1 MGGDLKL
8 DLMGQ
13 SKTKCLRKR
22 DAYMNIQPD
31 GAEDAQIVIIGESPS
46 KDDIISGVP
55 FSGSQGELL
64 FDDIL
69 ARAGIFRKDCLVLH
83 TYTKQAPGNKLDIVS
98 DPFERSAE
106 HWKLIQKH
114 PRKLII
120 AVGEY
125 ALRFLCNESG
135 ITKWRGSLLYS
146 NRGKIPVIPMIAPVS
161 IIRQYSWL
169 VLCRKDALK
178 AKRVLTDFDSI
189 VDHKRN
195 IVHYGQIKKDHAT
208 EESGLITKILIETL
222 KSYHDAPCLA
232 FDIETYAECI
242 TCVGVAR
249 SATEAVVIP
258 FTTHLSH
265 EDRIALIRELNILLS
280 NNALKVGQNL
290 DYDAQYLAK
299 NFGICVRNVWMD
311 TMVAHSVMHPEMGHS
326 LDLLASIYTNK
337 NFYKEMR
344 KEATS
349 GNYNNTLW
357 EYNGIDCCVTY
368 EVAVK
373 LSHEL
378 ISTHAW
384 EFFHNVAMPVTK
396 TLIRMEHKGV
406 HIDENL
412 RSKRKES
419 LSNEM
424 ADLLA
429 DDALCGV
436 NPNSPKQVLDYF
448 KSKGV
453 RLPISRGRKTASTD
467 VHTLKLLRPRQPK
480 HHAFIDKCLAV
491 RDRRK
496 IIGTYLEAKVHKD
509 GRMRTSYRTSATDTG
524 RISSSKDVFNKGMNL
539 QNIPGDQRDW
549 FVPDPGLVFWEA
561 DGSQI
566 EARIT
571 AYVAGDV
578 NYKQGFIEGRDIHSE
593 NAIAL
598 FKIPASDVRNPVVG
612 THYTYRDI
620 GKRASHAINYMVG
633 PGKLKDLMNEYVPN
647 MKFSLNDARRFIDSF
662 KTLRPGIHKWW
673 ISTIQH
679 LKTNRV
685 MRTPYGRQRV
695 FLDRW
700 GDQLHR
706 AAVAFVP
713 QSTAADHINAA
724 LARIELRLESL
735 PEASVLLQVH
745 DSVAGQ
751 CKPEDLEHVRSIVCE
766 EMEKPIPKGFG
777 YYWEDELVIPAD
789 FASGSNWKSCK

>member
-1 MGGDLKL
+1 MPFRKADAVASI
-8 DLMGQ
+8 Q
-13 SKTKCLRKR
+13 S
-22 DAYMNIQPD
+22 D
-31 GAEDAQIVIIGESPS
+31 GREDASIVVVGESPS
-46 KDDIISGVP
+46 KNDVLTDTP
-55 FSGSQGELL
+55 FSGPQGEML

-83 TYTKQAPGNKLDIVS
+83 TYPKQAPGNKLDIVP
-98 DPFERSAE
+98 DPFEYASE
-106 HWKLIQKH
+106 NWKLIQKH
-114 PRKLII
+114 PRKLIL

-125 ALRFLCNESG
+125 ALRFLCSEDG

-146 NRGKIPVIPMIAPVS
+146 NRGKIPVIPMIAPASV
-161 IIRQYSWL
+161 IRQYSWL
-169 VLCRKDALK
+169 VLCRKDAKK

-189 VDHKRN
+189 LDHKRT
-195 IVHYGQIKKDHAT
+195 IVHYGQLKKDYAT
-208 EESGLITKILIETL
+208 EESGLITKLLIQTL
-222 KSYHDAPCLA
+222 RSYNDAPCLA
-232 FDIETYAECI
+232 FDIETFAECI
-242 TCVGVAR
+242 TCVGIAR
-249 SATEAVVIP
+249 SETEAVVIP
-258 FTTHLSH
+258 LTTQLRH
-265 EDRIALIRELNILLS
+265 EHRIELIRELGILLS
-280 NNALKVGQNL
+280 NHSLKVGQNL
-290 DYDAQYLAK
+290 DYDVQYLNK
-299 NFGICVRNVWMD
+299 NFGIEVRNVWMD

-373 LSHEL
+373 LAHEL
-378 ISTHAW
+378 IETQAW
-384 EFFHNVAMPVTK
+384 DFFHSVAMPVTK
-396 TLIRMEHKGV
+396 TLIRMEHRGV
-406 HIDENL
+406 NIDEDL
-412 RSKRKES
+412 RSKRKETLTQEVS
-419 LSNEM
+419 
-424 ADLLA
+424 DTLA
-429 DDALCGV
+429 HTDLCGV
-436 NPNSPKQVLDYF
+436 NPNSPKQVMEYF
-448 KSKGV
+448 GQHGV
-453 RLPISRGRKTASTD
+453 KLPTPRGRKTPSTD

-480 HHAFIDKCLAV
+480 HEKFIDKCLEV
-491 RDRRK
+491 RDKRK
-496 IIGTYLEAKVHKD
+496 IIGTYLEAKTHKD

-539 QNIPGDQRDW
+539 QNVPGDQRDW
-549 FVPDPGLVFWEA
+549 FIPDSGLVFWEA

-571 AYVAGDV
+571 AYIAQDQ
-578 NYKQGFIEGRDIHSE
+578 NYMQGFIEGRDIHTE
-593 NAIAL
+593 NAMAL
-598 FKIPASDVRNPVVG
+598 FRIPESQVRDPVEG

-633 PGKLKDLMNEYVPN
+633 PGKLKDLMNEYVPQ
-647 MKFSLNDARRFIDSF
+647 MRFTMQDARRFIESF

-673 ISTIQH
+673 INTIQH
-679 LKTNRV
+679 LKADRK
-685 MRTPYGRQRV
+685 MRTPYGRQRI

-724 LARIELRLESL
+724 LARIESRFSSI
-735 PEASVLLQVH
+735 PGADVLLQVH

-751 CKPEDLEHVRSIVCE
+751 CYEKDLDTIRAIVCE

-777 YYWEDELVIPAD
+777 YHWEDELIIPAD
-789 FASGSNWKSCK
+789 FASGHNWKSCK

>member
-1 MGGDLKL
+1 
-8 DLMGQ
+8 
-13 SKTKCLRKR
+13 
-22 DAYMNIQPD
+22 MNIQPD
-31 GAEDAQIVIIGESPS
+31 GAEDSQIIVVGESPS

-55 FSGSQGELL
+55 FSGAQGDLL

-98 DPFERSAE
+98 DPFEHNVE
-106 HWKLIQKH
+106 NWKLIQKH

-125 ALRFLCNESG
+125 ALKFLCSESG

-178 AKRVLTDFDSI
+178 AKRVLTDFESI
-189 VDHKRN
+189 VDHKRT
-195 IVHYGQIKKDHAT
+195 IVHYGQIKKDYAT

-242 TCVGVAR
+242 TCVGIAR

-258 FTTHLSH
+258 FTTHLRH
-265 EDRIALIRELNILLS
+265 EDRIALIRELNTLLS
-280 NNALKVGQNL
+280 NNAFKIGQNL
-290 DYDAQYLAK
+290 DYDAQYLAR

-368 EVAVK
+368 EVAIK

-378 ISTHAW
+378 IDTHAW
-384 EFFHNVAMPVTK
+384 EFFHTVAMPVTK

-406 HIDENL
+406 NIDEDL

-419 LSNEM
+419 LGNEV
-424 ADLLA
+424 ANLLA
-429 DDALCGV
+429 DAALCGV

-453 RLPISRGRKTASTD
+453 RLPISRGRKTPSTD

-539 QNIPGDQRDW
+539 QNIPGNQRDW
-549 FVPDPGLVFWEA
+549 FIPDPGLVFWEA

-593 NAIAL
+593 NAMAL
-598 FKIPASDVRNPVVG
+598 FRIPEDQVRNPVVG

-633 PGKLKDLMNEYVPN
+633 PGKLKDLMNEYVPD

-673 ISTIQH
+673 INTIQH

-777 YYWEDELVIPAD
+777 YYWEDELVIPTD
-789 FASGSNWKSCK
+789 FASGPNWKSCK

>member
-1 MGGDLKL
+1 MV
-8 DLMGQ
+8 
-13 SKTKCLRKR
+13 
-22 DAYMNIQPD
+22 QPE
-31 GAEDAQIVIIGESPS
+31 GHEKAEIVILGESPS
-46 KDDIISGVP
+46 KNDVIADYP
-55 FSGSQGELL
+55 FAGSQGEML

-69 ARAGIFRKDCLVLH
+69 ARAGIFRKDCLVM
-83 TYTKQAPGNKLDIVS
+83 YVYPKQAPANKLEVLN
-98 DPFERSAE
+98 DPFEFAE
-106 HWKLIQKH
+106 DNWKLIQKH

-125 ALRFLCNESG
+125 ALKFLCAESG
-135 ITKWRGSLLYS
+135 ITKWRGSLLFS
-146 NRGKIPVIPMIAPVS
+146 NRGKIPVIPMIAPIAV
-161 IIRQYSWL
+161 IRQYSWL
-169 VLCRKDALK
+169 VLCRKDAKK
-178 AKRVLTDFDSI
+178 AARVITDYDSI
-189 VDHKRN
+189 LDHKRD
-195 IVHYGQIKKDHAT
+195 IVHYGQLKKDHAT
-208 EESGLITKILIETL
+208 EESGLITKLLIAALE
-222 KSYHDAPCLA
+222 SYHDAPCLA

-249 SATEAVVIP
+249 SETEAVVIP
-258 FTTHLSH
+258 FTSQLRH
-265 EDRIALIRELNILLS
+265 EHRIELIRALDKLLS
-280 NNALKVGQNL
+280 NNSLKVGQNL
-290 DYDAQYLAK
+290 DYDTQYLAK
-299 NFGICVRNVWMD
+299 NFGIKVRNVWMD

-373 LSHEL
+373 LAHEL
-378 ISTHAW
+378 VETKAW
-384 EFFHNVAMPVTK
+384 EFFHSVAMPVTK

-406 HIDENL
+406 NIDEDL
-412 RSKRKES
+412 RAQRKEM
-419 LSNEM
+419 LSSEVDNI
-424 ADLLA
+424 LA

-448 KSKGV
+448 ESRGI
-453 RLPISRGRKTASTD
+453 RLPVARGRKTASTD

-480 HHAFIDKCLAV
+480 HAEFIDKCLAV

-496 IIGTYLEAKVHKD
+496 IIGTYLEAKIHTD

-539 QNIPGDQRDW
+539 QNVPGDQRDW
-549 FVPDPGLVFWEA
+549 FVPDPDLVFWEA

-571 AYVAGDV
+571 AYVANDH
-578 NYKQGFIEGRDIHSE
+578 NYMQGFKEGRDIHTE
-593 NAIAL
+593 NAMAL
-598 FKIPASDVRNPVVG
+598 FRIPESQVRDVVEG
-612 THYTYRDI
+612 THYSYRDI

-633 PGKLKDLMNEYVPN
+633 PGKLKDLMNEYVPT
-647 MKFSLNDARRFIDSF
+647 MTFTLNDARRFIDSF

-673 ISTIQH
+673 VNTIQH
-679 LKTNRV
+679 LKSDRI
-685 MRTPYGRQRV
+685 MRTPYGRQRI

-713 QSTAADHINAA
+713 QSTAADHINAS
-724 LARIELRLESL
+724 LARIEARLESI

-751 CKPEDLEHVRSIVCE
+751 CRVGDLDQVKAIVCE
-766 EMEKPIPKGFG
+766 EMEKPIPTGFG
-777 YYWEDELVIPAD
+777 YYWEDELIIPAD
-789 FASGSNWKSCK
+789 FASGPNWKACK